1 MNPETT
7 ATKFWCDD
15 FDADLYKVV
24 PGAKAILTP
33 VANVKLFTRGHITN
47 GRLNHPT
54 VWNHEMGYIAF
65 FSFGGEPRPSET
77 FHSFDPIIECTFA
90 EAVRD
95 AFVHG
100 ITMVLE
106 KKVIFHAGALARDY
120 SALLYNH
127 RGWRKDGSGDGDVSL
142 AIARSTIALR
152 RAVAEFSL
160 LCAKRGIEFGDIEE
174 A

>member
-1 MNPETT
+1 MNPETLQPR
-7 ATKFWCDD
+7 FWCDD
-15 FDADLYKVV
+15 FDADLYNVV
-24 PGAKAILTP
+24 PEARAVLAP
-33 VANVKLFTRGHITN
+33 VAEVKLFTRGHATN

-54 VWNHEMGYIAF
+54 VWNHDLGFIAF
-65 FSFGGEPRPSET
+65 FSFGGEPRPSEAFYT
-77 FHSFDPIIECTFA
+77 TDPIVECTFA

-100 ITMVLE
+100 ISMVLE
-106 KKVIFHAGALARDY
+106 KKVIFHAGALAQDY

-127 RGWRKDGSGDGDVSL
+127 RGWRKDGDGDVSL

-160 LCAKRGIEFGDIEE
+160 LCAQRGIEFGDIEE